1 MQDMQDMQDQLERKD
16 ATFRRSDLAQS
27 TFDRGGF
34 WINGRTLQMAMET
47 TQANRT
53 FGPFQ
58 PTDRVAIDPRKDAYV
73 LGAELKRP
81 FPFSTRSGLMI
92 TVHDVDNSEVLIY
105 EFGRFR
111 FSASAYESALHWMFH
126 EDKITDE
133 VERLGQQVLSGGFDT
148 AYEFSRRVCEWG
160 RGARVWGNL
169 NRFYTQAALSQ
180 ELRLWFSSL
189 DSAQDD
195 AIAVE
200 RGIAIKG
207 LGVSFASKHLRF
219 LRPDSYAVL
228 DEVLSLGLGFALN
241 SAGYALFM
249 QELRRFKHTN
259 KIPHSIA
266 QVEAAIFGLVRQSVR
281 GQSPDDSS
289 SLS

>member
-1 MQDMQDMQDQLERKD
+1 MQNTLDSLEKEGS
-16 ATFRRSDLAQS
+16 ASCEG
-27 TFDRGGF
+27 DRGNPSFEGNDH
-34 WINGRTLQMAMET
+34 WINGRTLQMAMEVT
-47 TQANRT
+47 RANRT
-53 FGPFQ
+53 FKPFQ
-58 PTDRVAIDPRKDAYV
+58 PTDRVPIDPRKDAYL

-81 FPFSTRSGLMI
+81 FPFSTGSGLMM
-92 TVHDVDNSEVLIY
+92 TVHDVDNSEAVVY
-105 EFGRFR
+105 EFGRFQ

-133 VERLGQQVLSGGFDT
+133 VECLGQQVLSDAPDA

-169 NRFYTQAALSQ
+169 NRFHTQAALTQ
-180 ELRLWFSSL
+180 ELRAWFSSL
-189 DSAQDD
+189 ESVQDDD

-200 RGIAIKG
+200 RGVSIKG

-219 LRPDSYAVL
+219 LKPDRYGVL

-241 SAGYALFM
+241 PAGYALFM
-249 QELRRFKHTN
+249 YELRRFKH
-259 KIPHSIA
+259 KHQLSHSIA
-266 QVEAAIFGLVRQSVR
+266 QVEASLFGLVRQSVR